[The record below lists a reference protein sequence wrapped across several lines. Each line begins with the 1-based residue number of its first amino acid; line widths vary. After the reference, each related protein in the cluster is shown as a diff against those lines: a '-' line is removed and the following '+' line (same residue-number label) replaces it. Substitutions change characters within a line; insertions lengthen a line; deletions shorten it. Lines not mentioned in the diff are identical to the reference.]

1 MSLHRAVFEVHVFL
15 SCDLLT
21 SRTATGLTVLN
32 GKGKIVITAEQLRL
46 DFYSDGEL
54 VLSANARNLM
64 RFEHTREKAEVGE
77 GEEEESED
85 EPGMWEESFG
95 GNTDSK
101 PRGPQGRISLSVSG

>member
-1 MSLHRAVFEVHVFL
+1 MCFR
-15 SCDLLT
+15 
-21 SRTATGLTVLN
+21 SRSDTGLTVTN
-32 GKGKIVITAEQLRL
+32 GKGKVVVTAEPLRL

-64 RFEHTREKAEVGE
+64 RFEHTREKKEKVE
-77 GEEEESED
+77 GEEEGNEAEDD

-101 PRGPQGRISLSVSG
+101 PHGPQGWISSSELFSTERKEQ

>member
-1 MSLHRAVFEVHVFL
+1 MVV
-15 SCDLLT
+15 
-21 SRTATGLTVLN
+21 TA
-32 GKGKIVITAEQLRL
+32 QPLRL

-64 RFEHTREKAEVGE
+64 RFEHTREKKEKVEGDEGEEGE
-77 GEEEESED
+77 GEED

-101 PRGPQGRISLSVSG
+101 PHGPQG

>member
-1 MSLHRAVFEVHVFL
+1 MEFEVHAFQ
-15 SCDLLT
+15 SGDFWF

-32 GKGKIVITAEQLRL
+32 GKGKIVVTAEPLRL

-64 RFEHTREKAEVGE
+64 RFEHSREKAEVGE
-77 GEEEESED
+77 GEEEEGED
-85 EPGMWEESFG
+85 NEPGMWEESFG

-101 PRGPQGRISLSVSG
+101 PRGPQGRISPSVF